1 VASTS
6 AREASVG
13 ARGPGLSAVPVF
25 VVGANFRSAPLELL
39 ERLSIDAERRPK
51 ALTGLVDLEH
61 VHEVVVV
68 STCNR
73 VEVYTAISR
82 FHGAAGDVRR
92 FLADFSGLA
101 PEAFAGHLYDWY
113 EERAVRHLFGVAA
126 GVDSMVVGEAQI
138 LGQVREAFAAAQ
150 AERTV
155 GPVLSALFTRAI
167 KVGRRARNQTGIGAG
182 QRSTVSVGLRVAA
195 GQLGDL
201 AGRRVLL
208 VGAGGLARLAGQAI
222 REAGAGELVVAN
234 RTPAAGTALA
244 RALGGRAVP
253 LDGVADELAA
263 ADLVIAATA
272 GTTPT
277 VTAAA
282 VAAALDRR
290 AEGSGRRGPGNPEG
304 VPRLVGEPFQRGAP
318 VDRAG
323 PLVVLDLGVPRDV
336 EPEVR
341 ELPGVVLAD
350 LDALRAVLETD
361 EGPRR
366 EVERVRALI
375 AEETA
380 AFMGGQREARLSPT
394 IRALRARAEQVRQ
407 QELAK
412 AATRLAG
419 LDDRQRAAVEAVTRG
434 LVNKLLHDPM
444 VRGKA
449 LAARPDGD
457 RYVAALRQL
466 YHLDPDPA
474 DDDRR

>member
-1 VASTS
+1 
-6 AREASVG
+6 
-13 ARGPGLSAVPVF
+13 VPVF

-39 ERLSIDAERRPK
+39 ERLAIDTERRPK
-51 ALTGLVDLEH
+51 ALTGLCDLEH
-61 VHEVVVV
+61 VHEAVVV

-92 FLADFSGLA
+92 FLADFHGLA
-101 PEAFAGHLYDWY
+101 LGEFAGHLYDYY

-150 AERTV
+150 AERSV

-167 KVGRRARNQTGIGAG
+167 KVGRRARSQTGIGAG

-195 GQLGDL
+195 GQLGEL

-208 VGAGGLARLAGQAI
+208 VGAGGLARLAGQAV

-234 RTPAAGTALA
+234 RTPATGAVLA
-244 RALGGRAVP
+244 RELGGRAVP
-253 LDGVADELAA
+253 LDRVGDELAA

-290 AEGSGRRGPGNPEG
+290 AGPAGTHGGAGMEGPAGPQDQS
-304 VPRLVGEPFQRGAP
+304 R
-318 VDRAG
+318 

-380 AFMGGQREARLSPT
+380 AFMGGQREARLTPT

-457 RYVAALRQL
+457 LYVAALRQL
-466 YHLDPDPA
+466 FHLDPDPA

>member
-1 VASTS
+1 
-6 AREASVG
+6 
-13 ARGPGLSAVPVF
+13 VPVF

-39 ERLSIDAERRPK
+39 ERLAVDAERRPK
-51 ALTGLVDLEH
+51 ALAGLLDLEH
-61 VHEVVVV
+61 VHEAVVV

-92 FLADFSGLA
+92 FLADFHGLA
-101 PEAFAGHLYDWY
+101 LGEFAGHLYDWY

-138 LGQVREAFAAAQ
+138 LGQVRESFTAAQ

-167 KVGRRARNQTGIGAG
+167 KVGKRARSETGIGAG

-208 VGAGGLARLAGQAI
+208 VGAGGLARLAGQAV
-222 REAGAGELVVAN
+222 RAAGAGELVVAN
-234 RTPAAGTALA
+234 RTPATGATLA
-244 RALGGRAVP
+244 RELGGRAVP
-253 LDGVADELAA
+253 LERVGEELAA
-263 ADLVIAATA
+263 ADLVVAATA
-272 GTTPT
+272 GATPT

-282 VAAALDRR
+282 VAATLDRR
-290 AEGSGRRGPGNPEG
+290 PEGSGESH
-304 VPRLVGEPFQRGAP
+304 RGAP
-318 VDRAG
+318 VGRTG

-341 ELPGVVLAD
+341 DLPGVVLAD

-380 AFMGGQREARLSPT
+380 AFMSGQREARLTPT
-394 IRALRARAEQVRQ
+394 IRVLRARAEQVRQ

-449 LAARPDGD
+449 LAARADGD
-457 RYVAALRQL
+457 LYVAALRQL

>member
-1 VASTS
+1 M
-6 AREASVG
+6 
-13 ARGPGLSAVPVF
+13 PVF

-61 VHEVVVV
+61 VHEAVVV

-92 FLADFSGLA
+92 FLADFHGLA
-101 PEAFAGHLYDWY
+101 LGEFAGHLYDWY

-138 LGQVREAFAAAQ
+138 LGQVREAFTAAQ

-182 QRSTVSVGLRVAA
+182 QRSTVSVGLRVAS

-208 VGAGGLARLAGQAI
+208 VGAGGLARLAGQAV

-234 RTPAAGTALA
+234 RTPATGTALA
-244 RALGGRAVP
+244 QALGGRAVP
-253 LDGVADELAA
+253 LAGIADELAA

-282 VAAALDRR
+282 VATALDRR
-290 AEGSGRRGPGNPEG
+290 AGRT
-304 VPRLVGEPFQRGAP
+304 
-318 VDRAG
+318 G

-380 AFMGGQREARLSPT
+380 AFMGVQREARLTPT
-394 IRALRARAEQVRQ
+394 IRALRARAERVRQ

-434 LVNKLLHDPM
+434 LVNKLLHDPV

-457 RYVAALRQL
+457 LYVAALRQL
-466 YHLDPDPA
+466 YSLDPDPA

>member
-1 VASTS
+1 
-6 AREASVG
+6 
-13 ARGPGLSAVPVF
+13 VPVF
-25 VVGANFRSAPLELL
+25 VVGANYRSAPLELL
-39 ERLSIDAERRPK
+39 ERLAIDAERRPK
-51 ALTGLVDLEH
+51 ALAALCGLEH
-61 VHEVVVV
+61 VHEAVVL

-73 VEVYTAISR
+73 VEVYTAVSR

-92 FLADFSGLA
+92 FLADLGGL
-101 PEAFAGHLYDWY
+101 PLEEFGPHLYDYY
-113 EERAVRHLFGVAA
+113 EERAVQHLFSVAA

-150 AERTV
+150 AERAV
-155 GPVLSALFTRAI
+155 GPALSALFAWAI
-167 KVGRRARNQTGIGAG
+167 KVGRRARSQTGIGAG

-195 GQLGDL
+195 EQLDGL

-208 VGAGGLARLAGQAI
+208 VGAGGLARLAGRAV

-234 RTPAAGTALA
+234 RTPATGAALA
-244 RALGGRAVP
+244 RELGGRAVP
-253 LDGVADELAA
+253 LRRVADELVA
-263 ADLVIAATA
+263 ADLVVAATA

-282 VAAALDRR
+282 VAAALRER
-290 AEGSGRRGPGNPEG
+290 T
-304 VPRLVGEPFQRGAP
+304 GA
-318 VDRAG
+318 

-341 ELPGVVLAD
+341 GLPGVVLAD

-375 AEETA
+375 AQETTA
-380 AFMGGQREARLSPT
+380 YLSGQREARLVPT

-412 AATRLAG
+412 ASTRLAG
-419 LDDRQRAAVEAVTRG
+419 LDEGQRAAVEAVTRG

-444 VRGKA
+444 VRGKT

-457 RYVAALRQL
+457 LYVAALRQL
-466 YHLDPDPA
+466 YGLDPQPGEA
-474 DDDRR
+474 DER

>member
-1 VASTS
+1 
-6 AREASVG
+6 
-13 ARGPGLSAVPVF
+13 VPVF

-39 ERLSIDAERRPK
+39 ERLAIDAERRPK
-51 ALTGLVDLEH
+51 ALAGLLDLEH
-61 VHEVVVV
+61 VHEAVVV

-92 FLADFSGLA
+92 FLADFGGLA
-101 PEAFAGHLYDWY
+101 LGEFAGHLYDYY

-155 GPVLSALFTRAI
+155 GPVLSALFSRAI
-167 KVGRRARNQTGIGAG
+167 KVGRRARSQTGIGAG

-208 VGAGGLARLAGQAI
+208 VGAGGLARLAGQAV

-234 RTPAAGTALA
+234 RTPATGAALA

-253 LDGVADELAA
+253 LERVADELAA

-290 AEGSGRRGPGNPEG
+290 AEVSGHK
-304 VPRLVGEPFQRGAP
+304 A
-318 VDRAG
+318 

-341 ELPGVVLAD
+341 GLPGVLLAD

-375 AEETA
+375 ATESA
-380 AFMGGQREARLSPT
+380 AFMGGQREARLTPT

-457 RYVAALRQL
+457 LYVAALRQL
-466 YHLDPDPA
+466 YHLDPGPA

>member
-1 VASTS
+1 
-6 AREASVG
+6 
-13 ARGPGLSAVPVF
+13 VPVF

-39 ERLSIDAERRPK
+39 ERLAIDAERRPK
-51 ALTGLVDLEH
+51 ALAGLLDLEH
-61 VHEVVVV
+61 VHEAVVV

-92 FLADFSGLA
+92 FLAGFSGLA
-101 PEAFAGHLYDWY
+101 LEEFAAHLYDWY

-208 VGAGGLARLAGQAI
+208 VGAGGLARLAGRAV

-234 RTPAAGTALA
+234 RTPATGAALA
-244 RALGGRAVP
+244 RELGGRAVP
-253 LDGVADELAA
+253 LEGVAGELAA

-290 AEGSGRRGPGNPEG
+290 AGPQGERRT
-304 VPRLVGEPFQRGAP
+304 
-318 VDRAG
+318 
-323 PLVVLDLGVPRDV
+323 LVVLDLGVPRDV

-375 AEETA
+375 AEESA

-394 IRALRARAEQVRQ
+394 IRVLRARAEQVRQ

-412 AATRLAG
+412 AAGRLAG
-419 LDDRQRAAVEAVTRG
+419 LDDRQRAAVEAMTRG

-457 RYVAALRQL
+457 LYVAALRQL